1 MITETD
7 GSDASI
13 NQEILRI
20 DDHYQE
26 VGGRQEQV
34 LLQSPQKENLDFQP
48 LVLWENEFLVL
59 NLWHFVVAIL
69 GH

>member
-7 GSDASI
+7 CSDASI

-34 LLQSPQKENLDFQP
+34 FLQSPQKENLDFQP
-48 LVLWENEFLVL
+48 LVLWENEYLVL